1 MAVLT
6 SLLCVSCRDVYDNIK
21 EFPMKEIVYPARFD
35 SIYGHTGYERVEI
48 DLGKAGRIP
57 SEQMK
62 MGKAKKTVVEFNQN
76 GADTTVVID
85 SVCSWV
91 NIRGLTQPNVYR
103 FVIYS
108 TDEFDNRSTPTEIAL
123 TPYTSVDRDALNLPA
138 PNMVQSTSSVNV
150 QWKSP
155 LSSDLYDMYSY
166 SYSYTDRTGT
176 VRTGS
181 GDGDDPSFVVQN
193 IQRETPVIVEMKSR
207 IVPKVNRNPILDTI
221 DWTSPITVL
230 INGTKPFILLD
241 LPNKETVFSES
252 ALPVF
257 SWVKTEEVNNYTL
270 KISDSEAFPAGAN
283 TVSIPA
289 GNNNSYRLTQ
299 SDLALL
305 IAGSNSVRPVFYW
318 TVTPTNGAA
327 DIGTQIR
334 QINIGKKVIPLL
346 PTGNNPSQMT
356 REELPD
362 GSYKFVTS
370 GGNPTVY
377 SSNINKIINPGIST
391 VAGNLTFSFEY
402 KASADFRFELF
413 FSTPNVVSG
422 NSAEMML
429 QRSDS
434 WQQYTLDI
442 GENAGLWE
450 WGKESNHRFRFDLGD
465 FAGITVYLRNIQVNI
480 R

>member
-6 SLLCVSCRDVYDNIK
+6 ALLCVSCRDVYDNIK
-21 EFPMKEIVYPARFD
+21 EFPMKEIVYPAHFD
-35 SIYGHTGYERVEI
+35 SIYGQTGYEWVEI
-48 DLGKAGRIP
+48 DLSRVGRIP

-62 MGKAKKTVVEFNQN
+62 LGKAKKTVIEFVQN
-76 GADTTVVID
+76 GVDTVIVID

-91 NIRGLTQPNVYR
+91 NIKGLTQPNVYS
-103 FVIYS
+103 FVFYS
-108 TDEFDNRSTPTEIAL
+108 ADEFDNRSTPVGIDL
-123 TPYTSVDRDALNLPA
+123 TPYTSVDRDGLNLPA

-150 QWKSP
+150 QWASP
-155 LSSDLYDMYSY
+155 LSSDLYDMYGY
-166 SYSYTDRTGT
+166 SYSYTDRSGT

-193 IQRETPVIVEMKSR
+193 IQRETPVVVEMKSR
-207 IVPKVNRNPILDTI
+207 IVPKVNKKPILDTI
-221 DWTSPITVL
+221 DWISPITVI
-230 INGTKPFILLD
+230 INGAKPFILLEYPD
-241 LPNKETVFSES
+241 KGTVFSES

-270 KISDSEAFPAGAN
+270 KISDSDAFSAGVN
-283 TVSIPA
+283 TASILA

-299 SDLALL
+299 SDLAAL
-305 IAGSNSVRPVFYW
+305 IAGSDSIRPIFYW
-318 TVTPTNGAA
+318 TVTPTDGAA
-327 DIGTQIR
+327 DIGTQTR
-334 QINIGKKVIPLL
+334 QVNIGKKVIPLL

-356 REELPD
+356 REALSD

-377 SSNINKIINPGIST
+377 SSNINKVINPGIST
-391 VAGNLTFSFEY
+391 VPGNLTFSFEY

-422 NSAEMML
+422 NSVEMML
-429 QRSDS
+429 QRSDV